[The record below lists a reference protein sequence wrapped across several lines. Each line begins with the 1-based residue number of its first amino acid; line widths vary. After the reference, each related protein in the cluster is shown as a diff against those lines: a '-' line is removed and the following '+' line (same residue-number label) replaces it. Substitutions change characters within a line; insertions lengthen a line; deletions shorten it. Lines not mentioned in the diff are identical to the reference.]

1 MAITISIKGL
11 KRLLETMPADQN
23 IMLSGRGG
31 TDFQPVID
39 FAHVSE
45 DIIMGSSFLLMVSP
59 QPLDCQTSI
68 ILLHSGCSR
77 LNRNMRHIRAGCV
90 KSERLVLLNRNL

>member
-39 FAHVSE
+39 FAHSKRGYYHGLIIFTDGFSTTPRLPDFYNTPTLWVLPSE
-45 DIIMGSSFLLMVSP
+45 QEYETHKGWMCKIGKACFI
-59 QPLDCQTSI
+59 
-68 ILLHSGCSR
+68 
-77 LNRNMRHIRAGCV
+77 
-90 KSERLVLLNRNL
+90 E